1 MPMMQDITCKNLHD
15 KTGKIV
21 RAVKR
26 GQKFRVSLDGKHSA
40 LIVPA
45 NENVDP
51 SWDEIMADVRKA
63 REECHAQGVPLR
75 PNPVLAERRRRQ
87 KAILKNNAPRLR

>member
-1 MPMMQDITCKNLHD
+1 MATLQDITCKKLHD
-15 KTGKIV
+15 ETGKIV

-51 SWDEIMADVRKA
+51 SWEEIMAEVNQA
-63 REECHAQGVPLR
+63 REVIRAQGISLK
-75 PNPVLAERRRRQ
+75 PNPILEERKRRNY
-87 KAILKNNAPRLR
+87 AARLRR